1 MGESSWLSG
10 FLVNECLLACASSM
24 SFSIYSICNVKFFLL
39 KVACDLILFDLRI
52 PIFDDLLSGV
62 VAKGSIA
69 FSAEALKFSYEI
81 SSLAFLRSSAMF
93 WLS

>member
-1 MGESSWLSG
+1 
-10 FLVNECLLACASSM
+10 M

-93 WLS
+93 